1 MDFQQFILKYIDSV
15 DHLRTLLLLRGE
27 PTRAWGVM
35 DVSGRLY
42 LEPRRVS
49 AVLASLKTS
58 GLLTESDAGF
68 SYGPSEKELAK
79 MVDELAKLDRERPVT
94 LIKLIYSR
102 PDTLEAFADA
112 FKLRRED

>member
-1 MDFQQFILKYIDSV
+1 MDFQQFILKHIDSV
-15 DHLRTLLLLRGE
+15 DHLRTLLLLRSE

-35 DVSGRLY
+35 DVSARLY
-42 LEPRRVS
+42 LEPRQVT
-49 AVLASLKTS
+49 AVLASLKVS
-58 GLLTESDAGF
+58 GLVIENAGSF
-68 SYGPSEKELAK
+68 LYGPRDEELAK